1 MNLERLVNLLPALIR
16 PSPRFLGF
24 LLVGGVNTAFGY
36 GMFVVC
42 LWLGMHYA
50 VAAAVATLLGVLF
63 NFFSTGGLVFKNRD
77 HRRLPWFI
85 GVYVIIYC
93 VNVAG
98 LALLLLAGIPAWL
111 GGLLLILPCAML
123 SYLLNSRLVFPS

>member
-1 MNLERLVNLLPALIR
+1 MKLDRLAALIPAPIR

-24 LLVGGVNTAFGY
+24 LIVGGINTAFGY
-36 GMFVVC
+36 GMFVLC

-50 VAAAVATLLGVLF
+50 VAAAVATVLGILF
-63 NFFSTGGLVFKNRD
+63 NFMSTGGLVFKNKNVT
-77 HRRLPWFI
+77 RLPWFV

-93 VNVAG
+93 VNVLG
-98 LALLLLAGIPAWL
+98 LRLMLPFGIQPWL

-123 SYLLNSRLVFPS
+123 SYALNKRFVFPS